1 MHLLGLMPFLLCTL
15 NWCVLQC
22 MFNDH
27 SSEEAEKLADLLF
40 ETAHLSS
47 GFTVSMEAVVF

>member
-1 MHLLGLMPFLLCTL
+1 
-15 NWCVLQC
+15 

-40 ETAHLSS
+40 ETAHLAS
-47 GFTVSMEAVVF
+47 GFTVSMDYFLKSLQYGDMKVIL

>member
-1 MHLLGLMPFLLCTL
+1 MPFLLCTL